1 MKFDVLRYIMPTSR
15 ESLPDNQE
23 LGTSNQKLRTRN
35 QEPGNRNPKVTLR
48 ALEPDDLEFLFQLEN
63 DPDLWAASDVLPAPV
78 SRHALREYLRHAAA
92 SLAEVG
98 QLRLVISL
106 ADGSA
111 VGTLDLFDYSA
122 LHQRAGV
129 GITVLRRARRQGC
142 AQAALAQLL
151 PYARALRLHQLYCTI
166 TADNR
171 ASIRLFKKAGFRRVG
186 VRHGWLRENT
196 PAGWKNAVEMQ
207 LILEN

>member
-1 MKFDVLRYIMPTSR
+1 MFFCVPSAQPSASSAVKT
-15 ESLPDNQE
+15 LPPA
-23 LGTSNQKLRTRN
+23 T
-35 QEPGNRNPKVTLR
+35 VTLR

-78 SRHALREYLRHAAA
+78 SRHALRDYLRHAAA

-98 QLRLVISL
+98 QMRLVISL
-106 ADGSA
+106 EDSQA

-129 GITVLRRARRQGC
+129 GITVLRRARRQGY

-151 PYARALRLHQLYCTI
+151 PYARQALRLHQLYCTVA
-166 TADNR
+166 ADNR
-171 ASIRLFKKAGFRRVG
+171 ASISLFKKAGFRRVG
-186 VRHGWLRENT
+186 VRQDWLRENILT
-196 PAGWKNAVEMQ
+196 GWKNAVEMQ
-207 LILEN
+207 LILKN